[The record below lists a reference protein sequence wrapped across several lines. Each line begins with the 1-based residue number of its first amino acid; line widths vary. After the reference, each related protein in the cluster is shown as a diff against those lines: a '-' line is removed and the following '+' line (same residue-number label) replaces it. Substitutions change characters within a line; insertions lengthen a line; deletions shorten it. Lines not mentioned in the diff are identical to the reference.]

1 MVRFD
6 EEEQQKRLKELRD
19 GEEENLIASLAGS
32 TYGISYIDLT
42 AQSIDNDAI
51 RLLTEDEAKSME
63 VRTRK

>member
-19 GEEENLIASLAGS
+19 GEEENLIASLAGN

-51 RLLTEDEAKSME
+51 QAY
-63 VRTRK
+63 